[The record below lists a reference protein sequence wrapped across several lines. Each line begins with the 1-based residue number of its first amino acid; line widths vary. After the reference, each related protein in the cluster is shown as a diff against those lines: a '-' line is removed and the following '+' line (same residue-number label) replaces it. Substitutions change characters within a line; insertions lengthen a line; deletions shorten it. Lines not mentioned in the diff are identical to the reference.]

1 MENIREHG
9 EKAHNVQVQTE
20 SPETIQK
27 WIENEE
33 VILIDVREPSE
44 YAVAHIAGSHLIPL
58 SQFDPALIPDDPSKK
73 LVVHCQSGQRCTV
86 ASALIVASG
95 FPRDFFRME
104 GGLKRWIA
112 EGGAVESEQT

>member
-1 MENIREHG
+1 MENIREHSG
-9 EKAHNVQVQTE
+9 EIHTAQVQIE
-20 SPETIQK
+20 SPSIIRQ

-33 VILIDVREPSE
+33 VVLVDVREPNE
-44 YAVAHIAGSHLIPL
+44 YAAAHIAEANLIPL

-73 LVVHCQSGQRCTV
+73 LVVHCQSGQRCAV

-95 FPRDFFRME
+95 FPREFFRME
-104 GGLKRWIA
+104 GGLKQWIA